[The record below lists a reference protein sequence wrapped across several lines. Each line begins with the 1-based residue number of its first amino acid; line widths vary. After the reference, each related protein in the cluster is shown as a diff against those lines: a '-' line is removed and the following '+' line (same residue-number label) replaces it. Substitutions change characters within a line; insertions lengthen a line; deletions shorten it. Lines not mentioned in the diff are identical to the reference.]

1 VHVFRLRDGL
11 VIELREFH
19 EKRHALEAVWR
30 EG

>member
-19 EKRHALEAVWR
+19 EKHEALKAVDL

>member
-19 EKRHALEAVWR
+19 EKHEALEAIGQ